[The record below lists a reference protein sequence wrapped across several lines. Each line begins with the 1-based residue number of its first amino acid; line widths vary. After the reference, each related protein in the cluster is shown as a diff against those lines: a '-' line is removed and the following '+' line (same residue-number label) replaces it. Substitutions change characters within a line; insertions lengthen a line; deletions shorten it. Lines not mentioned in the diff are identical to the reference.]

1 MNRFFII
8 SIGLIA
14 FFFVI
19 LVIFNFLNKYQSA
32 FEADQKCHS
41 EKISKYSNNSLVDC
55 DHDLET
61 RQWIL
66 FESSQSNDPAIVL
79 ERFRY

>member
-1 MNRFFII
+1 MGIFIGFLLVFTFV
-8 SIGLIA
+8 IGLYYY
-14 FFFVI
+14 
-19 LVIFNFLNKYQSA
+19 LTGYPSA

-41 EKISKYSNNSLVDC
+41 ILLTNFSEDGEHGC

-66 FESSQSNDPAIVL
+66 YEKGEDLSAAKVL
-79 ERFRY
+79 KRFRY